1 MSVDTP
7 EDNMCLERHEHNNQL
22 IQAES
27 ALSYC

>member
-7 EDNMCLERHEHNNQL
+7 EDMCLERHEHNKQL

-27 ALSYC
+27 ALSYY